1 MTALLHAIILG
12 IIEGLTEFLPISS
25 TGHLIVAEH
34 AIGFKDMAELFTVVI
49 QIGSVSAVIWYY
61 RLDIINRIKRLFK
74 REKGAEKFWLN
85 LIIATI
91 PAGLAGVALD
101 KTLQK
106 YAVPRTVAIMLILG
120 GIVLWLVETYHHQ
133 NRGNR
138 SRARLQNEE
147 RSHKARLDDI
157 TPKQALGVGMAQVV
171 SLVPGV
177 SRSGA
182 TIVGGLLSGLD
193 RVTATAF
200 SFYLSMPVMI
210 LATLYKV
217 GKNHAQINQLPGGKA
232 ALIVGIVTAFI
243 TGLLAVSWLLQY
255 ISKHDFKN
263 FAYYR
268 ICFGIFIFILLGMG
282 FLK

>member
-1 MTALLHAIILG
+1 MAAIIHAIILG

-34 AIGFKDMAELFTVVI
+34 AIGFKDTAELFTVVV
-49 QIGSVSAVIWYY
+49 QIGAIAAVVWYY
-61 RLDIINRIKRLFK
+61 RLDLINRITGLFK
-74 REKGAEKFWLN
+74 REKRADRFWIN

-91 PAGLAGVALD
+91 PAGLIGVALD

-106 YAVPRTVAIMLILG
+106 YAVPRTVAWMLILG
-120 GIVLWLVETYHHQ
+120 GVVLWLVETYRHESAE
-133 NRGNR
+133 RPR
-138 SRARLQNEE
+138 SMGRKPE
-147 RSHKARLDDI
+147 ARLDSI
-157 TPKQALGVGMAQVV
+157 TPKQALGVGVAQVA

-200 SFYLSMPVMI
+200 SFYLSIPVMV
-210 LATLYKV
+210 LATGYKII
-217 GKNHAQINQLPGGKA
+217 KQRHDIASLPGGSA
-232 ALIVGIVTAFI
+232 ALVVGIISAFVTA
-243 TGLLAVSWLLQY
+243 LMAVSWLLRY
-255 ISKHDFKN
+255 ISRHDFKS

-268 ICFGIFIFILLGMG
+268 FGFGIFILLLLGMG
-282 FLK
+282 FLS

>member
-1 MTALLHAIILG
+1 MAIIHAIILG

-34 AIGFKDMAELFTVVI
+34 LIGFKDTAELFTVVI

-61 RLDIINRIKRLFK
+61 RLDIIGRIKGLFA
-74 REKGAEKFWLN
+74 REKGADKFWIN
-85 LIIATI
+85 LVIATI
-91 PAGLAGVALD
+91 PAGLVGVALD

-106 YAVPRTVAIMLILG
+106 YAVPHTVAIMLILG

-133 NRGNR
+133 NRGER
-138 SRARLQNEE
+138 SRGRLQTEE
-147 RSHKARLDDI
+147 RTHKAQLDTI
-157 TPKQALGVGMAQVV
+157 TPKQALGVGMAQVL

-193 RVTATAF
+193 RMTATAF

-210 LATLYKV
+210 LATGYKV
-217 GKNHAQINQLPGGKA
+217 AKNHSEISHLPGGKA
-232 ALIVGIVTAFI
+232 ALIIGIITAFI
-243 TGLLAVSWLLQY
+243 TGLLAVSWLLTY
-255 ISKHDFKN
+255 ISKHDFKG

-268 ICFGIFIFILLGMG
+268 IGFGFFILLLLTMG
-282 FLK
+282 FLD